1 MRRRIALRKDYVRNV
16 PETWSRF
23 AKLLENARVL
33 ASLFVGA
40 ALQSKIE
47 EPVLSDSRTDRK
59 PKIPEWEV
67 LPPENRQSRKLSG
80 LEPLFKWLAIIMDGL
95 LRLPGTKFRFGLNP
109 LIDFVPG
116 IGDVS
121 AAFVSTSVL
130 IYAVTRGLPKILLA
144 RMALN
149 ILINELVGILPVV
162 GSAFAFWFRANK
174 RNYDLLQR
182 HLELPIRSRKSDWV
196 FVGAVLGL
204 VFVII
209 CAGLIVSL
217 LVLQAIGRLIFG
229 Q

>member
-1 MRRRIALRKDYVRNV
+1 MQRKIKDR
-16 PETWSRF
+16 
-23 AKLLENARVL
+23 
-33 ASLFVGA
+33 
-40 ALQSKIE
+40 QSK
-47 EPVLSDSRTDRK
+47 VL
-59 PKIPEWEV
+59 EWEV

-95 LRLPGTKFRFGLNP
+95 LRVPGTKFRFGLNP

-149 ILINELVGILPVV
+149 ILINELVGIVPVL
-162 GSAFAFWFRANK
+162 GSAFALWFRANK
-174 RNYDLLQR
+174 RNYDLLQ
-182 HLELPIRSRKSDWV
+182 HHIEVPTRSRKSDWV
-196 FVGAVLGL
+196 FVGVVLGL

-217 LVLQAIGRLIFG
+217 LVLHAIGKLLVG
-229 Q
+229 P

>member
-1 MRRRIALRKDYVRNV
+1 MRHPNDPGLIIFPCRAAARKAMRRRIALRKDYVRNV

-47 EPVLSDSRTDRK
+47 NRK

-67 LPPENRQSRKLSG
+67 LPPENRQSRRLSG
-80 LEPLFKWLAIIMDGL
+80 LEPLFKWLAIIMDSL
-95 LRLPGTKFRFGLNP
+95 LRVPGTKLRFGLNP
-109 LIDFVPG
+109 LIDFVPV

-149 ILINELVGILPVV
+149 ILINDLFCIVPAVG
-162 GSAFAFWFRANK
+162 
-174 RNYDLLQR
+174 Y
-182 HLELPIRSRKSDWV
+182 
-196 FVGAVLGL
+196 
-204 VFVII
+204 
-209 CAGLIVSL
+209 
-217 LVLQAIGRLIFG
+217 
-229 Q
+229 

>member
-47 EPVLSDSRTDRK
+47 DRK

-67 LPPENRQSRKLSG
+67 LPPENRFRSRGTQSI
-80 LEPLFKWLAIIMDGL
+80 EPLFKWLAIIMDGL
-95 LRLPGTKFRFGLNP
+95 LRVPGTKFRFGLNP

-182 HLELPIRSRKSDWV
+182 HLELPIRSRKSDWI

-209 CAGLIVSL
+209 CTGLIVSL
-217 LVLQAIGRLIFG
+217 LVLQAIARFVFG